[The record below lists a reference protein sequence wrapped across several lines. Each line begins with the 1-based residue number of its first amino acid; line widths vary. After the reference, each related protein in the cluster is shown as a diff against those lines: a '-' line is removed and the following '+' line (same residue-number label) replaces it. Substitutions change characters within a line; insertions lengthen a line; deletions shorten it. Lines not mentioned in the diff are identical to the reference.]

1 MSQKMIPLFTVLA
14 LGIGGAVQAQTTVPI
29 DTSGLT
35 VKTPNPN
42 IVKVDGTLLGTDVKA
57 ISNPAQINIKVK
69 APDGGKAMVKLPA
82 DATSIDD
89 ATKVK
94 IKLPK

>member
-1 MSQKMIPLFTVLA
+1 MSQKIIPLFAVLA
-14 LGIGGAVQAQTTVPI
+14 LGVTGAAHAQTLPI
-29 DTSGLT
+29 DTSGLN

-69 APDGGKAMVKLPA
+69 APDGGKAMIKLPA
-82 DATSIDD
+82 GATSIDD
-89 ATKVK
+89 ATKIKV
-94 IKLPK
+94 KLPK